1 MAQSDNSSYK
11 DAEHKNVAARDADDV
26 TVEALGK
33 LSEALETIERARGR
47 LYDFHQFTGMADFAL
62 DDAVALFE
70 RAGHNE
76 AAQRIRDDLIGK
88 DVLNGRWTF
97 QIIEEYNDGYY
108 RAFTDVER
116 DLRNDLGAG
125 VRHHYEAALK
135 LRRQRDPKP

>member
-1 MAQSDNSSYK
+1 MAQPDEATYHDGEH
-11 DAEHKNVAARDADDV
+11 DAVSARDADDL
-26 TVEALGK
+26 TVQALGK

-62 DDAVALFE
+62 DDAVSLFE
-70 RAGHNE
+70 RAGHAD
-76 AAQRIRDDLIGK
+76 AAQRLRDDLIGK
-88 DVLNGRWTF
+88 DVLHGRWTF

-116 DLRNDLGAG
+116 DLRNDLAGG

-135 LRRQRDPKP
+135 LKRQHDPEP